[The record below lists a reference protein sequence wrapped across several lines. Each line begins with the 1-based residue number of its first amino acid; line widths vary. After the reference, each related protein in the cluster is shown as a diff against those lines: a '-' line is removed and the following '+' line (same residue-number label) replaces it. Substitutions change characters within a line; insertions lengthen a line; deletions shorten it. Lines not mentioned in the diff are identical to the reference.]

1 MMLHFKIRLTALAI
15 GILSLAANAQTS
27 IGPLRHW
34 QASIEASTYN
44 TLDWG
49 VELGINYRPIKYV
62 GVKAS
67 LGLASNFISGERSF
81 SVGNMLVKT
90 DNVDNALWL
99 NTGIQLQS
107 PALWRNTDGDL
118 QLSLK
123 ADAGISL
130 PFPTN
135 GKSQPTGYLCRA
147 AKGIREKPWWNRLL
161 LPSQTSRGVG
171 HRPMSSVGRLH
182 VEQHGCI

>member
-15 GILSLAANAQTS
+15 GILSLAANAQTTEE
-27 IGPLRHW
+27 PMPHW

-49 VELGINYRPIKYV
+49 FELGINYRPIKYV

-67 LGLASNFISGERSF
+67 LGFASNFSSGERSF
-81 SVGNMLVKT
+81 TVGNMLVKT

-107 PALWRNTDGDL
+107 PALWRNHDGDL

-123 ADAGISL
+123 ADAIISL
-130 PFPTN
+130 PASSISN
-135 GKSQPTGYLCRA
+135 QPWR
-147 AKGIREKPWWNRLL
+147 W
-161 LPSQTSRGVG
+161 TSTDVKCGQATRGATWMYIAMCVT
-171 HRPMSSVGRLH
+171 
-182 VEQHGCI
+182 

>member
-67 LGLASNFISGERSF
+67 LGLASNFTSGERSF

-135 GKSQPTGYLCRA
+135 GK
-147 AKGIREKPWWNRLL
+147 
-161 LPSQTSRGVG
+161 VG
-171 HRPMSSVGRLH
+171 
-182 VEQHGCI
+182 

>member
-67 LGLASNFISGERSF
+67 LGLCNCRSKP
-81 SVGNMLVKT
+81 M
-90 DNVDNALWL
+90 
-99 NTGIQLQS
+99 
-107 PALWRNTDGDL
+107 PA
-118 QLSLK
+118 
-123 ADAGISL
+123 
-130 PFPTN
+130 
-135 GKSQPTGYLCRA
+135 YLYR
-147 AKGIREKPWWNRLL
+147 
-161 LPSQTSRGVG
+161 SRQMA
-171 HRPMSSVGRLH
+171 R
-182 VEQHGCI
+182 

>member
-1 MMLHFKIRLTALAI
+1 MKHHFKIRLTALAI
-15 GILSLAANAQTS
+15 GILSLAANAQTTEE
-27 IGPLRHW
+27 PMRHW

-49 VELGINYRPIKYV
+49 LELGIKYRPIKYV

-67 LGLASNFISGERSF
+67 LGFASNFSSGERSF
-81 SVGNMLVKT
+81 TVGNMLVKT

-99 NTGIQLQS
+99 STGIQLQS
-107 PALWRNTDGDL
+107 PALWRNHDGDL

-123 ADAGISL
+123 VEAGISL

-135 GKSQPTGYLCRA
+135 GKVGYITIPNQPGTYAEPPKEYQKR
-147 AKGIREKPWWNRLL
+147 
-161 LPSQTSRGVG
+161 
-171 HRPMSSVGRLH
+171 
-182 VEQHGCI
+182 CI